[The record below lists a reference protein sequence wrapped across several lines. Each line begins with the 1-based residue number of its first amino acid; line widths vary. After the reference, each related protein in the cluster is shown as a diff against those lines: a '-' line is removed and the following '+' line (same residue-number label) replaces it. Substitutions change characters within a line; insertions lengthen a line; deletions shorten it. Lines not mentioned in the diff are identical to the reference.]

1 MKLQSLKNE
10 KFGKYSK
17 NTLEITELIKGG
29 LAGNTSTS
37 SSTTNE
43 STFDTDSACPDCE
56 KDPNPGT
63 SIGFDPG
70 FSIVKSGK

>member
-1 MKLQSLKNE
+1 MKLESLNSE

-37 SSTTNE
+37 SSVTNE

-56 KDPNPGT
+56 KDPNGGT
-63 SIGFDPG
+63 NVGLEPG
-70 FSIVKSGK
+70 FGLGRSAK